1 MHSLFSNSLGNSSLN
16 SSLNLKSKLANG
28 SSNNI
33 KPESLTKA
41 LANAVLCCCPP
52 ESSFGFLFYIPD
64 SFNNSATF
72 PTLCLISSD
81 FTPVILSGDAMLS

>member
-33 KPESLTKA
+33 KPESLTRA
-41 LANAVLCCCPP
+41 LANAVLCLIYTLV
-52 ESSFGFLFYIPD
+52 GR
-64 SFNNSATF
+64 A
-72 PTLCLISSD
+72 TLCTS
-81 FTPVILSGDAMLS
+81 